1 MSRIAN
7 KTEHRPYRSELREQ
21 QAKETRERILDATIR
36 VMAQGVAGF
45 SMPAVAREAGVSV
58 PTVYRH
64 FRTKAVLLGEIYPHL
79 ARRAGLTNLPVPDS
93 VQGFREMVRTMFER
107 LHSLGDPVRAAMASE
122 AAEEARRLVMPE
134 RIAVSRGLAATVA
147 ADASDEDKER
157 IARLMLVLASS
168 SSMRV
173 WLDHLGASVD
183 QAADDIGW
191 MLEAA
196 IASAGGRKG

>member
-1 MSRIAN
+1 
-7 KTEHRPYRSELREQ
+7 
-21 QAKETRERILDATIR
+21 
-36 VMAQGVAGF
+36 
-45 SMPAVAREAGVSV
+45 
-58 PTVYRH
+58 
-64 FRTKAVLLGEIYPHL
+64 
-79 ARRAGLTNLPVPDS
+79 
-93 VQGFREMVRTMFER
+93 
-107 LHSLGDPVRAAMASE
+107 
-122 AAEEARRLVMPE
+122 
-134 RIAVSRGLAATVA
+134 LAATVA